1 MEDGLLPPRHPH
13 HLPPRP
19 IVDVICHGEG
29 GDGGDRLSDE
39 TSLTF
44 IGGRGG
50 AMKGRG
56 LDRVFFFSV
65 SPTGPTA

>member
-1 MEDGLLPPRHPH
+1 MEDGLLPPPPPD
-13 HLPPRP
+13 LPPHP

-29 GDGGDRLSDE
+29 ADGGDRLSDE
-39 TSLTF
+39 TLLSF

-56 LDRVFFFSV
+56 LDRVFFLV